1 MDQFL
6 NIKLD
11 DIQVV
16 EELKYPHLVSL
27 TPFLCRLRTRAKGPA
42 KYVGLEQSA
51 DHLVI
56 YLVIR
61 QERFHTGE
69 RRAICPFAW
78 CGSRCGAVGGC
89 NKERYVELGDEG
101 EEVLETDWCHGDLE
115 AASQASKPR

>member
-27 TPFLCRLRTRAKGPA
+27 TPFICRLRTRAKSPA
-42 KYVGLEQSA
+42 KCVRVEQSA
-51 DHLVI
+51 DHPVI

-69 RRAICPFAW
+69 RRTICTSAW
-78 CGSRCGAVGGC
+78 CGSRCGAIRGC
-89 NKERYVELGDEG
+89 NKERYVGLGDEG
-101 EEVLETDWCHGDLE
+101 EEVQETD
-115 AASQASKPR
+115 